1 MNIFINKLRI
11 NPDKSKLMII
21 CRPGKRYNTDK
32 ILLHTNNYT
41 IQQVQKVKALGT
53 YITSGL
59 SNIASIYNIISK
71 VNFRLS
77 VLREVFRFAEYR
89 TKIILMNSLVISIFR
104 YCCPLLINSNM
115 KQIARLQTLFMKC
128 TNPIKSML

>member
-1 MNIFINKLRI
+1 MEKYINKYFRLIEHFYDYNKLRI

-21 CRPGKRYNTDK
+21 CRPGIRYNTDK

-59 SNIASIYNIISK
+59 SNIASINNIISK

-77 VLREVFRFAEYR
+77 VLREVFTFAE
-89 TKIILMNSLVISIFR
+89 
-104 YCCPLLINSNM
+104 
-115 KQIARLQTLFMKC
+115 
-128 TNPIKSML
+128 